1 MYIKKMRGFT
11 LIEILTVICI
21 IVLLI
26 GLLSPTL
33 RRAREQANIQKAK
46 AMISSLEVAVNMYY
60 TDIGSYP
67 AALSDLINPP
77 SPYSPYMDSKDY
89 VAPDFLD
96 PWRNAYHY
104 QQPGTH
110 NTSTFDLSSNGPDT
124 SDPVDD
130 ITNW

>member
-1 MYIKKMRGFT
+1 MYMEKMRGFT

-26 GLLSPTL
+26 GLLSPAL
-33 RRAREQANIQKAK
+33 RKAREQANIQKAK

-67 AALSDLINPP
+67 AALSDLMDTTNPRA
-77 SPYSPYMDSKDY
+77 PYMDNKDY

-96 PWRNAYHY
+96 PWRNVYNY